1 MGDISTREAYGE
13 ALAKLGEEYEFIVMD
28 ADLAKATKTDIF
40 AKKFPKRFID
50 MGISEGDMVTT
61 AAGIATCGKTVFVSS
76 FAMFVAGRAY
86 EQIRNSVAYPNLNVK
101 IGATHG
107 GVLIG
112 EDGASHQCIEDIS
125 LMRTIPNMTCLIPCD
140 GISTYKLTEVAL
152 NRQGSVYLRFGRFST
167 PSIYDKFT
175 NKNFEV
181 GKGNVLKDGRD
192 VTVFAIGDM
201 VNEALIAAEQLSS
214 EGIQIRVVD
223 MYSIKPIDK
232 ELVIKCGKETK
243 AVVTAEDHNIIGGL
257 GSAIAE
263 VLAEECG
270 VPLVR
275 VGIADK
281 FGQSGTK
288 SKLAQ
293 LYGLTSENIINAC
306 KVALEK
312 AKAGI

>member
-1 MGDISTREAYGE
+1 LGDISTREAYGE
-13 ALAKLGEEYEFIVMD
+13 ALAQLGEAYDFIVMD

-40 AKKFPKRFID
+40 AKKYPQRFLD

-61 AAGIATCGKTVFVSS
+61 AAGLATCGKTVFVSS

-112 EDGASHQCIEDIS
+112 EDGASHQCIEDLS
-125 LMRTIPNMTCLIPCD
+125 LMRTIPNMTCLVPCD
-140 GISTYKLTEVAL
+140 GISTHKLTEAAL
-152 NRQGSVYLRFGRFST
+152 NWQGPVYLRFGRFAS

-175 NKNFEV
+175 KKDFQV

-192 VTVFAIGDM
+192 VTVFAIGDL
-201 VNEALIAAEQLSS
+201 VNEALIAAEKLNG
-214 EGIQIRVVD
+214 EGIAVRVVD
-223 MYSIKPIDK
+223 MYSIKPIDR
-232 ELVIKCGKETK
+232 ELVVKCSKETK

-257 GSAIAE
+257 GSAVAEIIAE
-263 VLAEECG
+263 ESG
-270 VPLVR
+270 GPLVR
-275 VGIADK
+275 VGIADR

-288 SKLAQ
+288 SQLAQ
-293 LYGLTSENIINAC
+293 LYGLTSDAIVKAC
-306 KVALEK
+306 RVALK
-312 AKAGI
+312 K